1 MTNIEEIQNCSDP
14 LDPKDKPKPVDDS
27 NKPDW
32 EDASTTPSV
41 PVTIP
46 KVPGSGEIKPGTTLE
61 VAGPGKATV
70 NQDGS
75 ITVVP
80 NPGAKK
86 GDTIVVTVKDP
97 KGTTIDTVTVEI
109 VQPKWDDKN
118 VVPGGSV
125 TIPNTGDK
133 IPEGKTYTA
142 EVQGPG
148 KAVIDGDGNLIVRVN
163 DDAKPGETVIVRVK
177 DGDKVVDTVTITV
190 DKPSGPDFG
199 ESTTPATPTT
209 ATATETTTV
218 RETAT
223 ATTTA
228 TATDGK
234 DGRDGKDGKDGK
246 DASSQLSDDC
256 RDALLG
262 WGIPLLALIPLGI
275 AAQVAIPG
283 LENIKRGIDE
293 HLQAMNTQ
301 LQQQL
306 GMLNPELAAQA
317 KALNDAGNGLVGV
330 LAGLGL
336 LALGVTALMSILNKC
351 VPGMGV
357 PAPQGSGEGS
367 SGSLRGSN
375 NQKASKPAAPASPS
389 APAAPSIST
398 TQSTPT
404 TASAP
409 TTATPSASEPTSAS
423 NGE

>member
-1 MTNIEEIQNCSDP
+1 MASSSHPGRSGHPVDPECSDP

-27 NKPDW
+27 NTPDW

-80 NPGAKK
+80 NPGAKR
-86 GDTIVVTVKDP
+86 GDKIVVTVKDP
-97 KGTTIDTVTVEI
+97 KGTPIDTVTVEI
-109 VQPKWDDKN
+109 VQPKWDGKEI
-118 VVPGGSV
+118 VPGGSA

-190 DKPSGPDFG
+190 DKPSGPEFG
-199 ESTTPATPTT
+199 DPTTPATPTT

-218 RETAT
+218 SETAT
-223 ATTTA
+223 ATT

-293 HLQAMNTQ
+293 QLQAVNTQ

-306 GMLNPELAAQA
+306 DMLNPELAAQA

-336 LALGVTALMSILNKC
+336 VALGVTALMSILNKC

-367 SGSLRGSN
+367 SGSLRGSI
-375 NQKASKPAAPASPS
+375 NQQASKPTAPASSS
-389 APAAPSIST
+389 APAAPSTST
-398 TQSTPT
+398 TQST
-404 TASAP
+404 S
-409 TTATPSASEPTSAS
+409 TTATPPASEPTSAS